1 MSGNADFRDSIDK
14 TREAFRRVEPEGHE
28 PAAAWPST
36 LDDAR
41 REAVRAAVADV
52 RAGVEPATIVP
63 DAPALRGLHPF
74 FQGLLDSL
82 PEPGAAWPPPKR
94 EQWLETARNIF
105 ALLYVEQ
112 AEPPRMLRAIEPRP
126 ASSEADAP
134 GGYGASYAREESA

>member
-28 PAAAWPST
+28 PVTAWPST
-36 LDDAR
+36 PDDAR

-52 RAGVEPATIVP
+52 RAGVDPAP
-63 DAPALRGLHPF
+63 AMADAPALRGLHPF

-82 PEPGAAWPPPKR
+82 PEPGAEWPQPKR

-112 AEPPRMLRAIEPRP
+112 AEPPRMLRAIEPRALSNGP
-126 ASSEADAP
+126 DAP
-134 GGYGASYAREESA
+134 SGYGASYVREESA